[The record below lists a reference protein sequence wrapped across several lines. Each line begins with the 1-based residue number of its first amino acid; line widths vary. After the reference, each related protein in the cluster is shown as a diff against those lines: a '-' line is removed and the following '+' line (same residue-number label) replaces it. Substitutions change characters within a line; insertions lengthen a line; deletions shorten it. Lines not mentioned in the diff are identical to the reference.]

1 MAVLVIGGTV
11 DVGRQL
17 VRDPTA
23 EGHAARVFSRFAAT
37 ADLPP
42 PWWPAEVFPA

>member
-1 MAVLVIGGTV
+1 MGVLVIGGTV
-11 DVGRQL
+11 NVGRQP

-23 EGHAARVFSRFAAT
+23 EGHAPRVFSRSAAT

-42 PWWPAEVFPA
+42 AWWPAEVFPA